1 MKENPL
7 LNQLSAKQLIEA
19 FELLPDILFWIK
31 DCDCKIVYANKYLIE
46 HLGYRSLESVI
57 GKGDSDFS
65 PPHLA
70 KQYIVDD
77 QKVLAGEMV
86 QNRLEMN
93 MHKSREVAW
102 FSTSKR
108 PLRDDNGQIIGTY
121 GITRHLQ
128 KTVKTLSGIDEL
140 KVPVDF
146 IRLNY
151 ERDIHIEE
159 LAKVSHLSISALE
172 RRFKKY
178 LNKTPKQFI
187 REVRLEKAR
196 QLLVETSLPIA
207 DIAFQ
212 CGYQDHS
219 YFSKHFKAMFEQLPS
234 SIRASIN
241 NL

>member
-1 MKENPL
+1 MRDDSL
-7 LNQLSAKQLIEA
+7 LNQLSAVQLIEA

-31 DCDCKIVYANKYLIE
+31 DLDCKIVYANKYLVE
-46 HLGYRSLESVI
+46 HLGYRSLENII

-65 PPHLA
+65 PPYLA

-77 QKVLAGEMV
+77 QKVLAGEIV

-93 MHKSREVAW
+93 VHKSREVAW

-108 PLRDDNGQIIGTY
+108 PLRDEHNRIIGSY
-121 GITRHLQ
+121 GITRHLE
-128 KTVKTLSGIDEL
+128 KTVKTLSGIDVL

-151 ERDIHIEE
+151 ERELHIEE
-159 LAKVSHLSISALE
+159 LAEVSHLSVSALE

-187 REVRLEKAR
+187 REIRLEKAR
-196 QLLVETSLPIA
+196 QLLIETTLPIA
-207 DIAFQ
+207 EIAFQ
-212 CGYQDHS
+212 CGYADHS
-219 YFSKHFKAMFEQLPS
+219 YFSKHFKGMFEQLPS
-234 SIRASIN
+234 SIRGSVKVA
-241 NL
+241 